1 MTVELSNPEFFDGRG
16 SIIIIELGD
25 DAAAMRMARAIAR
38 ETGRSVRVKN
48 DKTNL
53 IRTIPAATEK

>member
-16 SIIIIELGD
+16 SIIIIELAD
-25 DAAAMRMARAIAR
+25 DVAAMRMARAIAR
-38 ETGRSVRVKN
+38 ETGRPVRVKN

-53 IRTIPAATEK
+53 IRIIPAAAEK